1 MTTELIRIKM
11 HDLKIS
17 PKSNENGT
25 SMENSIVG
33 LVQHDV
39 SLRISFSNLLN
50 KKSYLFPESRH

>member
-17 PKSNENGT
+17 PRSDENGT

-33 LVQHDV
+33 LVQHNV
-39 SLRISFSNLLN
+39 SLYFV
-50 KKSYLFPESRH
+50 KDWLFL